1 MNGLIIAAPSSGS
14 GKTVITL
21 ALLRALRRRGIS
33 ASSFKVGPDYIDPQF
48 HTLSSGRQCANID
61 LWAMRPGTV
70 SHLLSGGDDSL
81 TVIEGVMGL
90 FDGAQNGEGSTA
102 DVAVRTGYPVVL
114 VVDVKGQSQSAA
126 AVVKGFAAYRDGVDI
141 AAVIFNRVGSPRHR
155 AMIERAMVSLEIPV
169 AGYIP
174 RNEDF
179 TFPERHL
186 GLVQAQ
192 EHDGIEALL
201 EGAATII
208 DAHIDL
214 ALLQKLARPLA
225 SRSAAEGDAPLTP
238 LPPLGQKIAIAKDGA
253 FSFLY
258 PHLVEGWRRAGAEI
272 SFFSPLNDEPP
283 RGDADAVFLP
293 GGYPENYAGEL
304 SVKSTFFDGLGR
316 AKEAG
321 SVIYGECG
329 GFMVLGRSLIDR
341 EGAAHPMA
349 GLLPVST
356 SFAAPKLSL
365 GYRSVTTNDV
375 TPFGPAGTV
384 LRGHEFHYTQE
395 CDGAIE
401 HHLFSVQDAVGT
413 AFPACG
419 AKIGTV
425 MGSYI
430 HLIDRA

>member
-21 ALLRALRRRGIS
+21 ALLRALRRHGIS

-48 HTLSSGRQCANID
+48 HTLSGGRQCANID

-70 SHLLSGGDDSL
+70 SQLLSGGSESL
-81 TVIEGVMGL
+81 TIVEGVMGL

-114 VVDVKGQSQSAA
+114 VVDVKGQSESAA
-126 AVVKGFAAYRDGVDI
+126 AVVNGFANYRQGVDI
-141 AAVIFNRVGSPRHR
+141 GAVIFNRVGSPRHR
-155 AMIERAMVSLEIPV
+155 EMIERAVEPLGIPV

-174 RNEDF
+174 RGEAF
-179 TFPERHL
+179 AFPERHL

-192 EHDGIEALL
+192 EHGEIEALL

-208 DAHIDL
+208 DEHVDL
-214 ALLQKLARPLA
+214 ALLKNLARPLA
-225 SRSAAEGDAPLTP
+225 PLSEPEGGPP
-238 LPPLGQKIAIAKDGA
+238 LPPLGQKIAIAKDAA

-258 PHLVEGWRRAGAEI
+258 PHLVDGWRRAGAEI

-283 RGDADAVFLP
+283 KDDADAVFLP
-293 GGYPENYAGEL
+293 GGYPEIHAGEL
-304 SVKSTFFDGLGR
+304 SAKAKFFGGLGR
-316 AKEAG
+316 AYDAG
-321 SVIYGECG
+321 TVIYGECG
-329 GFMVLGRSLIDR
+329 GFMVLGHRIVDADGVS
-341 EGAAHPMA
+341 HKMA

-356 SFAAPKLSL
+356 SFATPKLSL
-365 GYRSVTTNDV
+365 GYRAVTTKQA

-384 LRGHEFHYTQE
+384 MRGHEFHYTQE

-401 HHLFSVQDAVGT
+401 GNLFNAEDAVGKSL
-413 AFPACG
+413 PSCG
-419 AKIGTV
+419 AKIGNV